1 MARLCEPP
9 RISVVI
15 PAINEEKNLP
25 HVFARLPAYVYEVI
39 LVDGHSTDNTVEIAR
54 ELRPDVQVLQQT
66 GRGKGNA
73 LACGFAACQGN
84 IVVMLDADGSADPAE
99 IPRFVDRLR
108 GGADFVKGSRFLQG
122 GGSTDI
128 TRLRSLGNRGLTQ
141 LVNVL
146 HGTRYTDLCYGYNAF
161 WAHCLPHLRIDR
173 DGFEIETLINIRIA
187 KAGLR
192 VAEIPSFEG
201 SRIHGVSN
209 LHAYRD
215 GRRVLHTIVGELFTG
230 SSKPEP
236 AGGRES
242 WLSQRA
248 VRETAVGFS
257 LYPPT
262 WDGIERRT
270 GQDRRSGE
278 DRRRARGGNSD
289 RRVTFRRWI
298 DPYLLPA
305 PTVPLL
311 VDK

>member
-108 GGADFVKGSRFLQG
+108 GGADFVKGSRFLHG

-128 TRLRSLGNRGLTQ
+128 TRLRSLGNRGLTR

-161 WAHCLPHLRIDR
+161 WADCLPHLRIDR

-192 VAEIPSFEG
+192 VAEVPSFERP
-201 SRIHGVSN
+201 RIHGVSN
-209 LHAYRD
+209 LHPYRD
-215 GRRVLHTIVGELFTG
+215 GRRVLGTIVDELFMD
-230 SSKPEP
+230 SPKPEP

-242 WLSQRA
+242 WLPQTA
-248 VRETAVGFS
+248 ARETAAGLS

-262 WDGIERRT
+262 WDGIERRA
-270 GQDRRSGE
+270 GQDRRSGQ

-311 VDK
+311 VGK